1 MNLERELREE
11 LRLRALEQTEP
22 PVYLEESIWKKQIG
36 HRSKPMKKWLI
47 AGVLSAALLIP
58 TGAYAGYTYWADTIY
73 GSKKQA
79 EGIGLNAQRYEDL
92 ERRLAETKQSL
103 APEDFEELMLLLQNL
118 GGLVLKYGSDGEA
131 PTPEQLSD
139 ADYES
144 YLHWTSRLEPLLA
157 KLSEAEASRET
168 EERNRFADELL
179 TMAEKKL
186 DGEELSAF
194 VQLVQAMQKYEAKVS
209 DRDGSLHMERLSPAE
224 QKDLNRLREEIQPYF
239 EKLGIETARNHP

>member
-1 MNLERELREE
+1 
-11 LRLRALEQTEP
+11 
-22 PVYLEESIWKKQIG
+22 
-36 HRSKPMKKWLI
+36 MKKWLI
-47 AGVLSAALLIP
+47 AGVLSAVLLIP

-103 APEDFEELMLLLQNL
+103 APEDFEEFMLLLQNL

-157 KLSEAEASRET
+157 KLSEAEASRDA
-168 EERNRFADELL
+168 EERNQFADELL
-179 TMAEKKL
+179 AMAEKKL

-209 DRDGSLHMERLSPAE
+209 DSDGSLHMERLSPAE
-224 QKDLNRLREEIQPYF
+224 QKELSRLREEIQPYF
-239 EKLGIETARNHP
+239 EKLGIETARNHS